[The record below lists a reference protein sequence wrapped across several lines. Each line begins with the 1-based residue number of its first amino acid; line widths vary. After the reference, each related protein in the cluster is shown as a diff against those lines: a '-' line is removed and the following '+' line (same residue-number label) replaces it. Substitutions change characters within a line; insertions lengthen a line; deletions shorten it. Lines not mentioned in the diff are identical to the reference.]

1 MKKPTEGFEN
11 SKEFNYD
18 YLSSASSHDCTGLI
32 PIIPPNRDA
41 LESYQELYPFMT
53 LPPSGLPDSEDIL

>member
-1 MKKPTEGFEN
+1 MKKPTEGFED

-32 PIIPPNRDA
+32 PRKPAEEDA
-41 LESYQELYPFMT
+41 IENYVELYPFMT
-53 LPPSGLPDSEDIL
+53 LSPEELIDNSRF